1 LIRLAKVLVT
11 MGPSTSDYAV
21 VRRMLAAGAN
31 GFRINMSHGNE
42 AQWSSFVDMV
52 RKASEELGLDVA
64 LIADLEGPRVRLG
77 SFDGLDVKPG
87 DVVKFK
93 YKDAGGEGVPVD
105 SRAFFDTIERGDRVL
120 VDDGRVVLTAEDVER
135 DQATLRVVSGSRLE
149 ARKGVVVAGKEYDL
163 PPLTD
168 KDLKDIGFIAS
179 KDFDYVMVSF
189 VRSAR
194 HIDVIRR
201 ALREAGAKDAKIL
214 AKIET
219 PSGVVNIDEIA
230 ESADG
235 IVVARGDLGMHFP
248 LEDIPI
254 IQRRII
260 EASRKRLKPVIL
272 ATEIFMSM
280 IERPLP
286 TRGEISDVYAGVE
299 EGVDGFLVTSETSIG
314 KYPVEVVSWLNRVVE
329 EANKN
334 VRPRRV
340 EPITAGLDARI
351 SRGVVELAQ
360 SVGASIVAYAADYDA
375 ARLLAAFRPP
385 SPVYVG
391 VSDRRLARLLSVL
404 WGMSTVTVKDGLD
417 EVKGLEETEREL
429 RARGL
434 LGPGSLVVELSWS
447 LDRATAIV
455 KVRQML

>member
-1 LIRLAKVLVT
+1 
-11 MGPSTSDYAV
+11 
-21 VRRMLAAGAN
+21 
-31 GFRINMSHGNE
+31 
-42 AQWSSFVDMV
+42 
-52 RKASEELGLDVA
+52 
-64 LIADLEGPRVRLG
+64 
-77 SFDGLDVKPG
+77 
-87 DVVKFK
+87 
-93 YKDAGGEGVPVD
+93 
-105 SRAFFDTIERGDRVL
+105 
-120 VDDGRVVLTAEDVER
+120 
-135 DQATLRVVSGSRLE
+135 
-149 ARKGVVVAGKEYDL
+149 
-163 PPLTD
+163 
-168 KDLKDIGFIAS
+168 
-179 KDFDYVMVSF
+179 
-189 VRSAR
+189 
-194 HIDVIRR
+194 
-201 ALREAGAKDAKIL
+201 
-214 AKIET
+214 
-219 PSGVVNIDEIA
+219 
-230 ESADG
+230 
-235 IVVARGDLGMHFP
+235 MHFP
-248 LEDIPI
+248 LEDIPV

-314 KYPVEVVSWLNRVVE
+314 KYPVEVVSWLNRVIE

-340 EPITAGLDARI
+340 EPIATGLDARI

-404 WGMSTVTVKDGLD
+404 WGMNTVTVKDGLD